1 MKPLIYSAC
10 IILGLLGLG
19 FTTAHAGTEVYM
31 SMDAEGNVMFSDIP
45 SDNSQRHEVRELP
58 SLPAF
63 NPEPP
68 PTPEPAKRTEAAF
81 SYTSLAIVSP
91 RDNEALPTGAAGNI
105 EVSGVLSPAL
115 RDSDSLVL
123 LDNGTI
129 IAKGRQTSFN
139 LQNLDRGE
147 HSLQLQVRNADDEP
161 LISSNLVVI
170 AVFRASVLSR

>member
-10 IILGLLGLG
+10 IILSFG
-19 FTTAHAGTEVYM
+19 FAAANAGTEVYM
-31 SMDAEGNVMFSDIP
+31 SMDAEGNVIFSDMP
-45 SDNSQRHEVRELP
+45 SDDSQRHEVRELP

-91 RDNEALPTGAAGNI
+91 RDREPLPTGAAGNV

-115 RDSDSLVL
+115 RDSDNLVL
-123 LDNGTI
+123 LDNGAI

-161 LISSNLVVI
+161 LISSNLVVLP
-170 AVFRASVLSR
+170 VFRASSLSR

>member
-10 IILGLLGLG
+10 IILSFG
-19 FTTAHAGTEVYM
+19 FAAANAGTEVYM
-31 SMDAEGNVMFSDIP
+31 SMDAEGNVIFSDMP
-45 SDNSQRHEVRELP
+45 SDDSQRHEVRELP

-91 RDNEALPTGAAGNI
+91 RDREPLPTGAGGNV

-115 RDSDSLVL
+115 RDSDNLVL
-123 LDNGTI
+123 LDNGAI
-129 IAKGRQTSFN
+129 IAKGDKPHSICKISTVANILCNYKYATPKTS
-139 LQNLDRGE
+139 
-147 HSLQLQVRNADDEP
+147 HS
-161 LISSNLVVI
+161 SVVI
-170 AVFRASVLSR
+170 LS